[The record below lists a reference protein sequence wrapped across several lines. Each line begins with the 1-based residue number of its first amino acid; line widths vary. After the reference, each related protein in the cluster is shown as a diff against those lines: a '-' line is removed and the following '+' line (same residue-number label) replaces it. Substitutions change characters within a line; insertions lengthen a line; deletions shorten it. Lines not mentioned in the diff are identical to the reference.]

1 LYFLLLFLCFAT
13 YLSINLNLF
22 TFNYDRKC
30 QSIGCE
36 KLPCRLCCA
45 VEIFFG
51 VWGPGWIFL
60 KRSTAFNF
68 MPKKAAK
75 KSKALSIAAPG
86 ANGDLPLHGGLDELI
101 NLFDYRLSISEAEL
115 DAARAENEPKHIAAC
130 RQDRSSILTS
140 LSCLRQAAAV
150 GSAELPPQVVQWE
163 ARLARAEAELDAA
176 RIEGDQRTMA
186 ACRQDLSSI
195 LVSLSYLIQQQYPS
209 AIFGGPRM
217 FSFL

>member
-1 LYFLLLFLCFAT
+1 
-13 YLSINLNLF
+13 
-22 TFNYDRKC
+22 
-30 QSIGCE
+30 
-36 KLPCRLCCA
+36 
-45 VEIFFG
+45 
-51 VWGPGWIFL
+51 
-60 KRSTAFNF
+60 

-75 KSKALSIAAPG
+75 KSKALSIVAPG

-209 AIFGGPRM
+209 AIFGGPRTL
-217 FSFL
+217 SFFLGFVPDCLI